1 MKILFVRPKPLSDTI
16 GLQHVMIVEPLELEI
31 LATLVQQEHEVH
43 IVDMILEKQ
52 PLSLFIEAFDPD
64 VLALTGYITHIPAIV
79 KHCSDAKAVNPCL
92 ITITGGVHIEKYP
105 EDIDHP
111 SIDYR
116 VVRNATRTFPMLID
130 HLAGKLAGVPAGVL
144 RKGEVLDEGSLPDYD
159 FFSPVPD
166 RSLTSAYRD
175 SYFYVFH
182 NKVAL
187 VKASY
192 GCPYKC
198 NFCFCRKIAGE
209 NYYARPLEEVV
220 DELAGI
226 HEREIYIVDDDFL
239 ISPKRI
245 RQFIDL
251 LKERHLNKRFLLYG
265 RADFIVEHPEL
276 IRDFREVGLRTV
288 IVGLE
293 SFEDTELS
301 DFNKQTTGDLNRRA
315 MEVLNRYKVDCYA
328 AVIISPGW
336 DPQDFKRAG
345 DIMISLGIRFVNL
358 QPLTPLKGTGI
369 EVDEDDLVIERSDY
383 EKWDLA
389 HVAIRP
395 EKMSV
400 ASFYRNILTLYL
412 RILYYPPH
420 LLKLLRYPVHMQ
432 WRMAKGVRRV
442 IRQYRKRIMEV
453 SEHA

>member
-1 MKILFVRPKPLSDTI
+1 MV
-16 GLQHVMIVEPLELEI
+16 VEPLELEI
-31 LATLVQQEHEVH
+31 LATLVQQEHEVR

-52 PLSLFIEAFDPD
+52 PLSHFIREFDPD
-64 VLALTGYITHIPAIV
+64 ILALTGYITHLPAII
-79 KHCSDAKAVNPCL
+79 KHCGEAKSLNQEMV
-92 ITITGGVHIEKYP
+92 TITGGVHIEKYP

-116 VVRNATRTFPMLID
+116 VVRNATRTFPLLID
-130 HLAGKLAGVPAGVL
+130 YLSGKRGGVPAGVL
-144 RKGEVLDEGSLPDYD
+144 QQGEKMDEATLPGYE

-166 RSLTSAYRD
+166 RTLTSGYRD
-175 SYFYVFH
+175 RYFYVFH

-198 NFCFCRKIAGE
+198 NFCFCRKITGD

-220 DELAGI
+220 EELAGI
-226 HEREIYIVDDDFL
+226 REKEIYIVDDDFL
-239 ISPKRI
+239 INPKRI

-251 LKERHLNKRFLLYG
+251 LKEHRLDKRFLLYG
-265 RADFIVEHPEL
+265 RADFIAAHPEL
-276 IRDFREVGLRTV
+276 IRDFRAVGLRTV

-293 SFEDTELS
+293 SFEDAELS

-315 MEVLNRYKVDCYA
+315 MEVLNRYRVDCYA

-336 DPQDFKRAG
+336 DHQDFKKAG
-345 DIMISLGIRFVNL
+345 DIMIRLGIRFVNL

-369 EVDEDDLVIERSDY
+369 VVDEHDLVVERSDY

-389 HVAIRP
+389 HVTIRP

-400 ASFYRNILTLYL
+400 EAFYRNILTLYL
-412 RILYYPPH
+412 RLLYHPPH
-420 LLKLLRYPVHMQ
+420 LLKLLRYPLHLQ

-442 IRQYRKRIMEV
+442 IRQYKKRIMEV

>member
-31 LATLVQQEHEVH
+31 LATLVQQEHEVR
-43 IVDMILEKQ
+43 IVDMILEKK
-52 PLSLFIEAFDPD
+52 PLSRFIEAFAPD
-64 VLALTGYITHIPAIV
+64 VLALTGYITHIPAIL
-79 KHCSDAKAVNPCL
+79 KHCSDAKALRPDL
-92 ITITGGVHIEKYP
+92 FTITGGVHIEKYP
-105 EDIDHP
+105 EDIDDP
-111 SIDYR
+111 SIDFR
-116 VVRNATRTFPMLID
+116 VVRNATRTFPLLID
-130 HLAGKLAGVPAGVL
+130 HLAGKQENVPAGVL
-144 RKGEVLDEGSLPDYD
+144 QSGEQMDEHALPDYD
-159 FFSPVPD
+159 FYSPVPD
-166 RSLTSAYRD
+166 RSLTSAYRE

-198 NFCFCRKIAGE
+198 NFCFCRKITGDK
-209 NYYARPLEEVV
+209 YHARPIEEVV

-226 HEREIYIVDDDFL
+226 REKEIYIVDDDFL
-239 ISPKRI
+239 VNPKRV
-245 RQFIDL
+245 RRFIEL
-251 LKERHLNKRFLLYG
+251 LKERGLNKRFLLYG
-265 RADFIVEHPEL
+265 RADFIVEHPGL
-276 IRDFREVGLRTV
+276 IQDFRAVGLRTV

-293 SFEDTELS
+293 SFEDNELS
-301 DFNKQTTGDLNRRA
+301 GFNKQTTSDLNSRA
-315 MEVLNRYKVDCYA
+315 MEVLNKYRVDCYA

-336 DPQDFKRAG
+336 DHQDFKEAG
-345 DIMISLGIRFVNL
+345 DIMIRLGIRFVNL

-369 EVDEDDLVIERSDY
+369 EVDETDLVIDRKDY

-389 HVAIRP
+389 HVTIRP

-400 ASFYRNILTLYL
+400 AAFYRNILTLYL
-412 RILYYPPH
+412 RILYHPPH
-420 LLKLLRYPVHMQ
+420 LLKLLRYPLHMQ
-432 WRMAKGVRRV
+432 WRMVKGVRRV